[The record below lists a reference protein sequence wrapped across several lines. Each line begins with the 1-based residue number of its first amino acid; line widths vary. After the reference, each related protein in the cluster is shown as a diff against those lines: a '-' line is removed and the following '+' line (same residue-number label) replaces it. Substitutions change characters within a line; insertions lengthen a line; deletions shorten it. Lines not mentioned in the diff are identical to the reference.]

1 VSQLAGVSRYAGD
14 HSGPGGGG
22 FLRILG
28 IIYLVRLIRDRRRA
42 RQAERPDPD
51 SST

>member
-1 VSQLAGVSRYAGD
+1 MANPNWSA
-14 HSGPGGGG
+14 GGGG

-42 RQAERPDPD
+42 RRAAQTEPGSAE
-51 SST
+51 

>member
-1 VSQLAGVSRYAGD
+1 MSNQNWNAG
-14 HSGPGGGG
+14 GGGG

-42 RQAERPDPD
+42 RQAERPNPD
-51 SST
+51 SAN